1 MEITILFIL
10 VAICLVAIL
19 GITVFIW
26 IQFNFTDSKLSR
38 LIDNRSRLN
47 DIPELEDSEVE
58 ESNKEDNPNEY
69 L

>member
-10 VAICLVAIL
+10 VAICLAALL
-19 GITVFIW
+19 GIIVFIW
-26 IQFNFTDSKLSR
+26 IQFNFTDSRLSK

-47 DIPELEDSEVE
+47 DIPELEDSEVKE
-58 ESNKEDNPNEY
+58 PSKEDNPNEY